1 MSSLIPIE
9 YKNQRILTTKIL
21 AEQYGTN
28 EQNIS
33 KNFLRNS
40 ERFIEGK
47 HYFKLEGE
55 ELKAFKGYVLNDESL
70 KFVSILYLWTEKGAA
85 RHAKILDTDE
95 AWEVY
100 EALEET
106 YFRVKEQNISVN
118 ELSPEL
124 QAFKQIFDGMAK
136 QELEQKRLEKEI
148 AIAKHQTAA
157 VKEDIENIR
166 EVIEIRPSQ
175 SWRND
180 TNLIMKKICYSV
192 NDYKNPKED
201 VYKALQERAKCDL
214 KIRLKNMRGRLALE
228 GATKTKIDSLNYL
241 DVIAEDNK
249 LIEIYTAIV
258 KELAIKHGI
267 RAES

>member
-1 MSSLIPIE
+1 MSSLTPME
-9 YKNQRILTTKIL
+9 FKNQRIITTKIL

-33 KNFLRNS
+33 KNFTRNS

-55 ELKAFKGYVLNDESL
+55 ELKNFKGYVQNDESL
-70 KFVSILYLWTEKGAA
+70 KFASVLYLWTEKGAA

-100 EALEET
+100 EQLEET
-106 YFRVKEQNISVN
+106 YFRLKEQYIAVN
-118 ELSPEL
+118 QLSPEL
-124 QAFKQIFDGMAK
+124 QALNQIFNGMAR
-136 QELEQKRLEKEI
+136 QELEQKRLQNEI
-148 AIAKHQTAA
+148 AIAKQETAA
-157 VKEDIENIR
+157 LKEDIENIR
-166 EVIEIRPSQ
+166 EVVEIRPSQ

-180 TNLIMKKICYSV
+180 TNTLIKKICYKL
-192 NDYKNPKED
+192 NDYKAPKEEI
-201 VYKALQERAKCDL
+201 YKALQERARCDL

-228 GATKTKIDSLNYL
+228 GATKTKIDNLNYL

-249 LIEIYTAIV
+249 LIEIYTAMV
-258 KELAIKHGI
+258 KEMAIKYKI
-267 RAES
+267 A